1 MAKIQVLQ
9 KHVAELIAAGEV
21 CERPSSVVKELVENS
36 IDAGASVITVE
47 IKNGGITYLRVTD
60 NGSGIEPDSV
70 KTAFLRHATS
80 KISSEVDL
88 EHILTLGFRGEAL
101 ASIAA
106 VSRVQMITK
115 TQGAIAGTEITLEG
129 GEITSFGEAG
139 CPQGTT
145 IVVKDLFYN
154 TPARMKFLKK
164 DVSEANSVCGV
175 VEKIAL
181 SHPEISFRILRDNKE
196 YLNTPGDGKL
206 LSAVYSVLG
215 KNVAKGMLPVEYSF
229 EAVKVVGFISKPEQS
244 RANRSLQNFF
254 VNGRFVK
261 SRTCAA
267 ALEQAYKHAIMV
279 QKFPA
284 CVLMVDMPAQLVD
297 VNVHPAK
304 IEVRFVNEKTVF
316 DAVFQGVKNT
326 LSQGIEFEA
335 IDLSEKKT
343 VQEKV
348 VPPQQMSLRQ
358 FKALSAME
366 QAQQAEQ
373 EQKSSAAYPSVQR
386 QETPYKELFFD
397 SGMLPGIE
405 ELPKTKREISVEIPY
420 EEPKRPSGLDRFS
433 EFVQNQEGAAFPFSR
448 PQQAQEVPSP
458 DPIPLHPQ
466 AKPVLQDVSETHE
479 QNYRLV
485 GEAFGTYLLVER
497 GEELLLIDKHA
508 AHERMLFNR
517 LRSTQDDSNSQVLLE
532 PLMIALSAEDYTTL
546 LGALDTLSTLGVEAE
561 DFGSKTLLVRAMPMY
576 VAEEDVQELL
586 EELAGKLSGGVHD
599 LTPEKLDDLYHSV
612 ACRCAIKAHNKSTPM
627 EMEQIIRTILEGDDV
642 RYCPHGRPVAIT
654 LKRSEI
660 EKKFGRI

>member
-1 MAKIQVLQ
+1 MAKIQVLD

-36 IDAGASVITVE
+36 IDAKASVITVE

-60 NGSGIEPDSV
+60 NGSGIEQDSV

-80 KISSEVDL
+80 KISSEDDL

-106 VSRVQMITK
+106 VSRVQMMTK
-115 TQGAIAGTEITLEG
+115 TEGSLAGTEISLEG
-129 GEITSFGEAG
+129 GEIISFGEAG

-145 IVVKDLFYN
+145 IIVKDLFYN

-181 SHPEISFRILRDNKE
+181 SHPEISFRVLRDNRE

-206 LSAVYSVLG
+206 LSAIYSVLG
-215 KNVAKGMLPVEYSF
+215 KNVAKGMLPVEYTF
-229 EAVKVVGFISKPEQS
+229 DCVKVSGFVSKPEQS
-244 RANRSLQNFF
+244 RANRTLQNFF
-254 VNGRFVK
+254 INGRFVK

-284 CVLMVDMPAQLVD
+284 CVLMVEMPAELVD

-304 IEVRFVNEKTVF
+304 IEVRFVQEKMVF
-316 DAVFQGVKNT
+316 DAVFHAVKNT
-326 LSQGIEFEA
+326 LSKEIEFES
-335 IDLSEKKT
+335 IVLKEKPS
-343 VQEKV
+343 VPQEKI
-348 VPPQQMSLRQ
+348 VPPQQMSLGQ
-358 FKALSAME
+358 FKAISALE
-366 QAQQAEQ
+366 QIHQEGKGEPISFSSGSSRPYKEMFFDNGSLHGIGDSFTKRKVPVEISHEEAKPSSGMQRFSDFLQKKEGAQFHFSNSH
-373 EQKSSAAYPSVQR
+373 QKR
-386 QETPYKELFFD
+386 QETPPNKETPPQSMASKAAD
-397 SGMLPGIE
+397 INGE
-405 ELPKTKREISVEIPY
+405 EKWFHMI
-420 EEPKRPSGLDRFS
+420 
-433 EFVQNQEGAAFPFSR
+433 
-448 PQQAQEVPSP
+448 
-458 DPIPLHPQ
+458 
-466 AKPVLQDVSETHE
+466 
-479 QNYRLV
+479 

-508 AHERMLFNR
+508 AHERILFNH
-517 LRSTQDDSNSQVLLE
+517 LRATDDASNSQVLLE
-532 PLMIALSAEDYTTL
+532 PLMISLSAENYATL
-546 LGALDTLSTLGVEAE
+546 LTELDILSTLGIEAE

-576 VAEEDVQELL
+576 LEEDDIQELL

-612 ACRCAIKAHNKSTPM
+612 ACRSAIKAHDKSTPM
-627 EMEQIIRTILEGDDV
+627 EMERIVQTILFEDDV

-660 EKKFGRI
+660 EKKFGRQ

>member
-1 MAKIQVLQ
+1 MAKIQVLD

-60 NGSGIEPDSV
+60 NGSGIEQESV

-80 KISSEVDL
+80 KISSEDDL

-106 VSRVQMITK
+106 VSRIQMMTK
-115 TQGAIAGTEITLEG
+115 TEDSLAGTEISLEG

-139 CPQGTT
+139 CPRGTT
-145 IVVKDLFYN
+145 IIVKDLFYN

-181 SHPEISFRILRDNKE
+181 SHPEISFRVLRDNRE
-196 YLNTPGDGKL
+196 SLNTPGDGKL

-229 EAVKVVGFISKPEQS
+229 GGVTVSGFVSKPEQS
-244 RANRSLQNFF
+244 RANRTLQNFF
-254 VNGRFVK
+254 INGRFVK

-284 CVLMVDMPAQLVD
+284 CVLLAEMPAELVD

-304 IEVRFVNEKTVF
+304 IEVRFVQEKTVF
-316 DAVFQGVKNT
+316 DAVFHAVKNT
-326 LSQGIEFEA
+326 LSKEIEFESIA
-335 IDLSEKKT
+335 LSEKPLA
-343 VQEKV
+343 VQEKIN
-348 VPPQQMSLRQ
+348 PPQQMSLGQ
-358 FKALSAME
+358 FKALAAAKES
-366 QAQQAEQ
+366 Q
-373 EQKSSAAYPSVQR
+373 EGGDPSKDLFIVKSPQ
-386 QETPYKELFFD
+386 PHKELFFD
-397 SGMLPGIE
+397 SAALEEKGI
-405 ELPKTKREISVEIPY
+405 LTKKREVPVEIPY
-420 EEPKRPSGLDRFS
+420 EEKKAASGMEKFS
-433 EFVQNQEGAAFPFSR
+433 TFLQKKEEVGISAFPAR
-448 PQQAQEVPSP
+448 TKQNEKLTEIRQEPVQATK
-458 DPIPLHPQ
+458 IP
-466 AKPVLQDVSETHE
+466 ETNDM
-479 QNYRLV
+479 QGSFRIL

-508 AHERMLFNR
+508 AHERILFNR
-517 LRSTQDDSNSQVLLE
+517 LRATEDHSNSQVLLE
-532 PLMIALSAEDYTTL
+532 PLTISLSAPNYETL
-546 LGALDTLSTLGVEAE
+546 LTALDTLSSLGIEAE
-561 DFGSKTLLVRAMPMY
+561 DFGTKTLLIRAIPMY
-576 VAEEDVQELL
+576 VEEEEVQGLL
-586 EELAGKLSGGVHD
+586 EEFAEKLSGGVHD

-612 ACRCAIKAHNKSTPM
+612 ACRGAIKAHDKSTPM
-627 EMEQIIRTILEGDDV
+627 EMEKIVRAILSEDHV

-660 EKKFGRI
+660 EKKFGR

>member
-1 MAKIQVLQ
+1 MAKIQVLD

-60 NGSGIEPDSV
+60 NGSGIEEESV

-80 KISSEVDL
+80 KISSEDDL

-106 VSRVQMITK
+106 VSRIQMMTK
-115 TQGAIAGTEITLEG
+115 TEDSLAGTEILLEG

-139 CPQGTT
+139 CPRGTT
-145 IVVKDLFYN
+145 IIVKDLFYN

-181 SHPEISFRILRDNKE
+181 SHPEISFRVLRDNRE

-229 EAVKVVGFISKPEQS
+229 GGVTVNGFVSKPEQS
-244 RANRSLQNFF
+244 RANRTLQNFF
-254 VNGRFVK
+254 INGRFVK

-284 CVLMVDMPAQLVD
+284 CVLRLEMPAELVD

-304 IEVRFVNEKTVF
+304 IEVRFVQEKTVF
-316 DAVFQGVKNT
+316 DAVFHAVKNT
-326 LSQGIEFEA
+326 LSKEIEFESIPLA
-335 IDLSEKKT
+335 EKQPA
-343 VQEKV
+343 VQEKIT
-348 VPPQQMSLRQ
+348 PPQQMSLRQ
-358 FKALSAME
+358 FKAFA
-366 QAQQAEQ
+366 AAEQ
-373 EQKSSAAYPSVQR
+373 VQQEGERRTPPFAARSPQPR
-386 QETPYKELFFD
+386 KEMLFD
-397 SGMLPGIE
+397 GAALSGMGI
-405 ELPKTKREISVEIPY
+405 PVKKKEISVEIPY
-420 EEPKRPSGLDRFS
+420 EETKPVSGMAQFS
-433 EFVQNQEGAAFPFSR
+433 AFLQKKEGAGLPVPPEAKR
-448 PQQAQEVPSP
+448 QAEELPGTQTDPLEPALAPETADVQE
-458 DPIPLHPQ
+458 DFRIL
-466 AKPVLQDVSETHE
+466 
-479 QNYRLV
+479 

-497 GEELLLIDKHA
+497 GEELLLVDKHA
-508 AHERMLFNR
+508 AHERILFNR
-517 LRSTQDDSNSQVLLE
+517 LRAAQDDSNSQVLLE
-532 PLMIALSAEDYTTL
+532 PLMVSLSAQNYETL
-546 LGALDTLSTLGVEAE
+546 LAAIDTLSSLGIEAE
-561 DFGSKTLLVRAMPMY
+561 DFGSKTLLVRAIPMY
-576 VAEEDVQELL
+576 LEEEDLQGLL
-586 EELAGKLSGGVHD
+586 EELAEKLSGGVHD

-612 ACRCAIKAHNKSTPM
+612 ACRSAIKAHDKSTPM
-627 EMEQIIRTILEGDDV
+627 EMEKIVRTILFEEGV

-660 EKKFGRI
+660 EKKFGRQ